1 MFKLIHKQFNYH
13 LKRKFMVLLNLIL
26 GLLLFLLIA
35 NIFLSLIP
43 IPRGLLGTLIAI
55 LIVAFAWQLVF

>member
-1 MFKLIHKQFNYH
+1 
-13 LKRKFMVLLNLIL
+13 MVIINFIL

-35 NIFLSLIP
+35 NIFLSLVP
-43 IPRGLLGTLIAI
+43 IPKGLLGTLIAI